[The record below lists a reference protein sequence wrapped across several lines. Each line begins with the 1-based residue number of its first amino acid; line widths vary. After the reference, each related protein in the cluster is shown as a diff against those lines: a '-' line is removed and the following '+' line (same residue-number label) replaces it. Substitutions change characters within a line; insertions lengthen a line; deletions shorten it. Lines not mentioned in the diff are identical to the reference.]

1 MTRNWTMEWI
11 VSLITSTCIESIVR
25 SMLGQLIKIKKN
37 NKKGYKNEKQEVFK
51 YSASTV

>member
-1 MTRNWTMEWI
+1 MSRNWTTRWI
-11 VSLITSTCIESIVR
+11 ASLITLTCIESIVK